1 MVADGRRMKGSKA
14 DTKAAGQA
22 YRQHLRREGNARDG
36 IVGNSGGVAL
46 ALVSGRLEC
55 SEVGKVPSKQA
66 AKASLDDSRKVLC

>member
-1 MVADGRRMKGSKA
+1 MKGATA

-22 YRQHLRREGNARDG
+22 YRQHLRREGNVRDG

-55 SEVGKVPSKQA
+55 SEVGKVPKQA
-66 AKASLDDSRKVLC
+66 AKASLDD